1 MIPAAA
7 RHAAR
12 CFAGFADAPVLPDL
26 KGWSQIPAG
35 FSGSAVYRVIDPRGS
50 GWSLK
55 QLTASASVSHV
66 KATHQV
72 LVHVRRAGCDW
83 VSGPNHLVG
92 NPSETVADLGT
103 HGCWEMTQWMP
114 GRSYSDI
121 DRLAG
126 NLDEAVKVLT
136 AGCRAIACFHDAAAS
151 MVRQNGPAP
160 SVIDRI
166 KRLDSLSSSILSTC
180 DGAGNKIRSLH
191 LSPVVAPELLR
202 ACHQITADWP
212 IFARQIRNDLEQ
224 RAGEVTPIQWVV
236 RDVHRG
242 HLLFTDDSGSLSAAA
257 KPTVSGMIDFDAMRL
272 DTPAADLARWIGDF
286 LFLAII
292 HGDAAADIATR
303 FWQAGLA
310 EYRQIRSFSEQQQTL
325 CWTLVRSSSLIS
337 LANWV
342 DWILQ
347 QRRRFLAADSSIAQR
362 LVALNQQWTIVRQAT
377 DR

>member
-1 MIPAAA
+1 MIPDAA

-12 CFAGFADAPVLPDL
+12 CFAGFADAPVLPNA
-26 KGWSQIPAG
+26 KGWSQVPAG
-35 FSGSAVYRVIDPRGS
+35 FSGSAVYRVVDPRG
-50 GWSLK
+50 GAWSLK

-66 KATHQV
+66 KAIHQT
-72 LVHVRRAGCDW
+72 LLHVRRAGCDW
-83 VSGPNHLVG
+83 VAGPNHLAG
-92 NPSETVADLGT
+92 NRAQTVADLGT
-103 HGCWEMTQWMP
+103 LGCWEMTRWMP

-121 DRLAG
+121 DRFTVSP
-126 NLDEAVKVLT
+126 DEAGKVLV
-136 AGCRAIACFHDAAAS
+136 AGCRAIASFHNAAAS
-151 MVRQNGPAP
+151 MLHQNGPAP

-180 DGAGNKIRSLH
+180 DDAGDKIRTLNI
-191 LSPVVAPELLR
+191 SPTVAPELLQ
-202 ACHQITADWP
+202 ACHQVTADWP
-212 IFARQIRNDLEQ
+212 TFAWQIRNDLEQ
-224 RAGEVTPIQWVV
+224 RAGEVTPLQWVV
-236 RDVHRG
+236 RDIHRG
-242 HLLFTDDSGSLSAAA
+242 HLLFADDAGSLSTAA

-286 LFLAII
+286 LFLAIF
-292 HGDAAADIATR
+292 HGDAAADIAAR

-310 EYRQIRSFSEQQQTL
+310 EYRQICSFSHQQQTL

-347 QRRRFLAADSSIAQR
+347 QRRRFSAADSAIAQR
-362 LVALNQQWTIVRQAT
+362 LVALNQQWTVVRQAT